1 MHPIGMRNFLEQ
13 KAIESGCK
21 NQFKIN
27 KFVDKHLV
35 ILDRSFRELVNLEKP
50 LSDKVEH
57 NCATIQNIIGSKYT
71 STCYKNLADWN
82 ILYKTNDK
90 PLSQA
95 TADAL
100 NSKKTK
106 SVYQAKSSTYILDKR
121 YHNTEIEETEVL
133 DATIYNKFQRTKYD
147 YLVTL
152 FKGKGTPR
160 KILNSYFYF
169 TFDKK
174 ELASKIE
181 YLKAQTKSENKKT
194 YYDNVY
200 SDCVAMS
207 KADSVKDL
215 ALIPSFFLFPHKR
228 TGRVYH
234 FATSLP
240 REIRKLIRLNG
251 QKTIEI
257 DKSASQPTLLA
268 SSYLE
273 TKSMKKEQW
282 SGNDKK
288 LRHCI
293 INGLFYQ
300 ELVKTASKFYID
312 EIAELYEEDYK
323 AFKGLVM
330 RSLYKKDYDLNELSN
345 KINKTIKSINNAQTE
360 EAKAKAESRL
370 LSLQMDK
377 IIYLTFPKYFETIM
391 SSKKKAGYKYISR
404 RGQFLESSIFIKH
417 YFARVNLSTHLERS
431 GDEIQST
438 LPIHDGLIIHESR
451 KEEVL
456 CTLSEAMMKI
466 FPSVFTNLE
475 ETKLGFSVE

>member
-1 MHPIGMRNFLEQ
+1 MHPIGMRNFLEK

-35 ILDRSFRELVNLEKP
+35 IIDRSFRELVNLEKP
-50 LSDKVEH
+50 LSEKVEH
-57 NCATIQNIIGSKYT
+57 NFATIRNIIGTRYA
-71 STCYKNLADWN
+71 STCYKNLTAWN
-82 ILYKTNDK
+82 ILYKTSDK

-95 TADAL
+95 TADEL
-100 NSKKTK
+100 NDKQNK

-121 YHNTEIEETEVL
+121 YYKTEIEETEVL
-133 DATIYNKFQRTKYD
+133 DATIYNKFQKTKYD

-169 TFDKK
+169 TFNKK
-174 ELASKIE
+174 ELSSKIE
-181 YLKAQTKSENKKT
+181 YLKAQTESNNKKT

-268 SSYLE
+268 ASYLE
-273 TKSMKKEQW
+273 KKKEW
-282 SGNDKK
+282 SDNDKR

-300 ELVKTASKFYID
+300 ELVKTADQYYIE
-312 EIAELYEEDYK
+312 EIADLFESDYK

-345 KINKTIKSINNAQTE
+345 KINKALKSINNAQTE
-360 EAKAKAESRL
+360 EAKAKAQSRL

-377 IIYLTFPKYFETIM
+377 IIYLTFPKYFESIM
-391 SSKKKAGYKYISR
+391 LSKRIAGYKYISR
-404 RGQFLESSIFIKH
+404 RGQTLESSIFIKH

-431 GDEIQST
+431 GDETQST
-438 LPIHDGLIIHESR
+438 LPIHDGLIIDESR

-456 CTLSEAMMKI
+456 STLSQAMMKI
-466 FPSVFTNLE
+466 FPSVFTTLE